1 MKNVSP
7 LKNIIIEGQ
16 YGNFENKKDS
26 QIIKIKEIKNLFIY
40 QVVKFKTSKK
50 NNNDLKVDNLTFP
63 DVLKVNS
70 NTDTRILW
78 MGPNNWLVISLKS
91 LNNEL
96 NQIFSNNEFAVT
108 DISHSRSIIELE
120 GENVKEVIKKGSPF
134 NIEEMKDNSCSNT
147 IYNGVTI
154 TIDNIDQ
161 EFYKIRVISLRSFGE
176 SLYHSIADACLEFGY
191 NSHWF
196 HSY

>member
-120 GENVKEVIKKGSPF
+120 GKNIKEVVKKGSPLNIDELKKNDCANTVF
-134 NIEEMKDNSCSNT
+134 NGI
-147 IYNGVTI
+147 TI
-154 TIDNIDQ
+154 TIDNI
-161 EFYKIRVISLRSFGE
+161 ETNPKKLRIISLRSFGE
-176 SLYHSIADACLEFGY
+176 SLYHSVTDSCLEFGY
-191 NSHWF
+191 KSH
-196 HSY
+196 